1 MAKTHSRGGQRLA
14 FLDWTRGFAAL
25 IMLQGHVFHSFAAK
39 ELRNDGPYTLSQFC
53 GGLTPA
59 VFLFLT
65 GVTLGFLMDSSAKKG
80 LDAWDRVRSAARR
93 AGFLL
98 AMAFLFRFQMW
109 AFALGQSPW
118 TDLFRVDILNAMA
131 LGIVVLSPLAAFET
145 RERVRNAIITGIA
158 IASAAP
164 LINAMNLS
172 GIHPLVRA
180 WFEPNQNFFA
190 FFPWAAFIAFGLA
203 GGSVLRLVED
213 NEMHRVMQWAAMLGF
228 ALLLGAQYF
237 SNLPYS
243 LYANSDF
250 WINSPALI
258 LMKTGIILL
267 LASFAFLW
275 TRHMNPNGWSFVRQL
290 GSTSLLVYWVHTE
303 LVYGR
308 WFGWMKESLNAGQS
322 ALMAVLI
329 IAMMIALSLARTG
342 WKDRPG
348 LPVWFRQ
355 QWSAWRTMPETQ
367 PAGD

>member
-1 MAKTHSRGGQRLA
+1 MAKTLSRTGHRLA
-14 FLDWTRGFAAL
+14 FLDWTRGFAAI
-25 IMLQGHVFHSFAAK
+25 IMLQGHVFDSFTAK

-80 LDAWDRVRSAARR
+80 LNAWDRVRAAARR

-98 AMAFLFRFQMW
+98 LVAFLFRVQMW
-109 AFALGQSPW
+109 AFAMGQSPW
-118 TDLFRVDILNAMA
+118 TDLFKVDILNSMA
-131 LGIVVLSPLAAFET
+131 LGIVVLSPLAVFAT
-145 RERVRNAIITGIA
+145 RERVRNAIITGVG

-164 LINAMNLS
+164 LIRMMDLNA
-172 GIHPLVRA
+172 IHPLVRA
-180 WFEPNQNFFA
+180 WFEPSLNSFA

-213 NEMHRVMQWAAMLGF
+213 NEMHRVMQWAAMIGF
-228 ALLLGAQYF
+228 GLLLGAQYF
-237 SNLPYS
+237 ANLPYS
-243 LYANSDF
+243 LYASTDF
-250 WINSPALI
+250 WIDSPALI

-290 GSTSLLVYWVHTE
+290 GGTSLLVYWVHTE

-308 WFGWMKESLNAGQS
+308 WFGAWKGSFNAGQA
-322 ALMAVLI
+322 ALMAVVVI
-329 IAMMIALSLARTG
+329 GVMIALSLARTG

-348 LPVWFRQ
+348 LPIWLRQ
-355 QWSAWRTMPETQ
+355 RWSAWRAW
-367 PAGD
+367 PAGQAAGD

>member
-1 MAKTHSRGGQRLA
+1 MAKPLSRTGHRLA

-25 IMLQGHVFHSFAAK
+25 IMLQGHVFHSLTAK
-39 ELRNDGPYTLSQFC
+39 DLRSDGPYTLSQFC

-80 LDAWDRVRSAARR
+80 LGPWDRVQTAARR

-98 AMAFLFRFQMW
+98 GIALLFRFQMW
-109 AFALGQSPW
+109 AFAFGQSPW
-118 TDLFRVDILNAMA
+118 TDLFKVDILNSMA
-131 LGIVVLSPLAAFET
+131 LGIVVLSPLAVFET
-145 RERVRNAIITGIA
+145 RERVRNSIITGVCIA
-158 IASAAP
+158 AAAP
-164 LINAMNLS
+164 LITAMNLS
-172 GIHPLVRA
+172 GINPLVRA
-180 WFEPNQNFFA
+180 WFEPSHDFFA

-213 NEMHRVMQWAAMLGF
+213 NEMHRVMQWAAMVGF
-228 ALLLGAQYF
+228 GLLIGAQYF
-237 SNLPYS
+237 ANLPYS
-243 LYANSDF
+243 FYPNSDF
-250 WINSPALI
+250 WLNSPALV

-267 LASFAFLW
+267 LSAFAFLW

-290 GSTSLLVYWVHTE
+290 GGTSLLVYWVHTE

-308 WFGWMKESLNAGQS
+308 WLGALKESLNATQTAAVAAIVI
-322 ALMAVLI
+322 ALMV
-329 IAMMIALSLARTG
+329 ALSVARTG

-348 LPVWFRQ
+348 FPVWFRQ
-355 QWSAWRTMPETQ
+355 RWTAWREIPVSQ

>member
-1 MAKTHSRGGQRLA
+1 MAKTLSRTGHRLA

-25 IMLQGHVFHSFAAK
+25 IMLQGHVFHSFTAK
-39 ELRNDGPYTLSQFC
+39 DLRNDGPYTLSQFC

-80 LDAWDRVRSAARR
+80 LGAWDRVQTSARR

-98 AMAFLFRFQMW
+98 AVAFLFRFQMW
-109 AFALGQSPW
+109 SFAMGQSPW
-118 TDLFRVDILNAMA
+118 TDLFKVDILNCMA
-131 LGIVVLSPLAAFET
+131 LGIVALSPLAVFET
-145 RERVRNAIITGIA
+145 RERVRNAVITGLA

-172 GIHPLVRA
+172 GVHPLVRA
-180 WFEPNQNFFA
+180 WFEPNPNFFA

-203 GGSVLRLVED
+203 AGSVLRLAED
-213 NEMHRVMQWAAMLGF
+213 NEMHRVMQWAAMMGF
-228 ALLLGAQYF
+228 GLLFGAQYF
-237 SNLPYS
+237 ANLPYS
-243 LYANSDF
+243 VYTNSDF
-250 WINSPALI
+250 WVNSPALI

-290 GSTSLLVYWVHTE
+290 GGTSLLVYWVHTE

-308 WFGWMKESLNAGQS
+308 WFGAMKESLTAGQ
-322 ALMAVLI
+322 AVVMAVLI
-329 IAMMIALSLARTG
+329 ITLMVLLSVARTG

-348 LPVWFRQ
+348 FPVWFRQ
-355 QWSAWRTMPETQ
+355 QWNAWRAEPMAQ